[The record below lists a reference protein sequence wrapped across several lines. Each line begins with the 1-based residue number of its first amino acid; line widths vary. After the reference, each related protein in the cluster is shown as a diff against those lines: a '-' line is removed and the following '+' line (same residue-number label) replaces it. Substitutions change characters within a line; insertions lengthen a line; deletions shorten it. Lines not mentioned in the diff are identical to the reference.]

1 MGKPRMLGKTSG
13 FIPNSQA
20 DRRKGNRAFQHR
32 EYQKEVQL
40 KKKIELDAAIANLD
54 KMVPYASTSLEELLE
69 AMEALS
75 SAAQEAAQESAE
87 KIKEAYEMLSKAI
100 KEE

>member
-32 EYQKEVQL
+32 EYQKKVEQRKEAEHNATVDEAL
-40 KKKIELDAAIANLD
+40 RMFEEFPD
-54 KMVPYASTSLEELLE
+54 MYASIQKACADIVDVMSRVIPDIV
-69 AMEALS
+69 
-75 SAAQEAAQESAE
+75 E
-87 KIKEAYEMLSKAI
+87 KITEMENAQNE
-100 KEE
+100 KEEE

>member
-32 EYQKEVQL
+32 EYQKKVEQRKEAEYKATVDEALRMIEEFPDMYASVQKACADIVDVL
-40 KKKIELDAAIANLD
+40 SRVIPEIVKKITE
-54 KMVPYASTSLEELLE
+54 
-69 AMEALS
+69 MENAKN
-75 SAAQEAAQESAE
+75 E
-87 KIKEAYEMLSKAI
+87 
-100 KEE
+100 KEEE

>member
-32 EYQKEVQL
+32 EYQKKVEKRKEAEYNATVDEALRMIEEFPDLYDSIQRACADVVDVL
-40 KKKIELDAAIANLD
+40 SRVIPDIVKKITE
-54 KMVPYASTSLEELLE
+54 
-69 AMEALS
+69 MENAKD
-75 SAAQEAAQESAE
+75 E
-87 KIKEAYEMLSKAI
+87 
-100 KEE
+100 KEEE

>member
-32 EYQKEVQL
+32 EYQKKVE
-40 KKKIELDAAIANLD
+40 KRKESEDIAAIDEALRMIEQSPD
-54 KMVPYASTSLEELLE
+54 LYASIQKACADIVDVVSRVIPDIV
-69 AMEALS
+69 
-75 SAAQEAAQESAE
+75 E
-87 KIKEAYEMLSKAI
+87 KITEMENAQNE
-100 KEE
+100 KEEE